1 MFAGLTAGRSPQKR
15 GFSVFGGTQC
25 HERGRAYGG
34 WNDPSKM
41 ITQRAPTPNCNFQ
54 LTCKPSHTPSWQKLF
69 NRELVWH
76 SLICVDRTGTT
87 TQKMICM
94 DLHVCHACALTV
106 RSYLQLTLT
115 PAVVQAQYLPPL
127 NDITTSTEATVAR
140 AQLRNHMLQCR
151 RAYSRNHARLSCS
164 INPYEVFP
172 AFYEVWTAVSFL

>member
-1 MFAGLTAGRSPQKR
+1 MTAGRSPQKR

-41 ITQRAPTPNCNFQ
+41 ITQRAPTPNCNSQ

-69 NRELVWH
+69 NRELVWY

-94 DLHVCHACALTV
+94 DLHVSCMCSDGEKLSTTQTNTSCGAGPVFASTEWYHDIY
-106 RSYLQLTLT
+106 RSYCGESSVTE
-115 PAVVQAQYLPPL
+115 PHVAVPEGVLKKPRKA
-127 NDITTSTEATVAR
+127 
-140 AQLRNHMLQCR
+140 
-151 RAYSRNHARLSCS
+151 
-164 INPYEVFP
+164 
-172 AFYEVWTAVSFL
+172 